1 MKLGLKIS
9 LAIALT
15 AILTFVVTS
24 YLVRKGTISAFTHKI
39 LEMEATNEVSRIE
52 SWDRL
57 ESFLVK
63 GCNKEALELV
73 RLERASAFSSL
84 SYHIGD
90 DVQLRRAVQE
100 RNPAI
105 AQREAKSPK
114 FNGYQI
120 PACE

>member
-1 MKLGLKIS
+1 MKPSLKIS
-9 LAIALT
+9 LAIAVT
-15 AILTFVVTS
+15 AILTFVATAQ
-24 YLVRKGTISAFTHKI
+24 LVRKGTISAFTHKV
-39 LEMEATNEVSRIE
+39 LEMESTNEVSRIE

-57 ESFLVK
+57 ENFLVK

-73 RLERASAFSSL
+73 RHQRASAFSSL

-100 RNPAI
+100 RNPVI
-105 AQREAKSPK
+105 AQRAEKSPK

-120 PACE
+120 PTCE